1 MFSKLVGLLF
11 EKMWNNIIRPVVSFI
26 ERVVCGLVLV
36 TVNVLNYTSACFLFP
51 VYYIVLGFS
60 YLQVQ

>member
-11 EKMWNNIIRPVVSFI
+11 EKMWNNIIRQVVSFI

-36 TVNVLNYTSACFLFP
+36 TVNVLNYTSACFYFLCSTSF
-51 VYYIVLGFS
+51 
-60 YLQVQ
+60 